1 MLTGPGTVTF
11 LPLRRLPFGDHI
23 SKSAPAGSPH
33 ASRTW
38 FEQRWRRLFRNAEF
52 SSARLT
58 VTLGIAS
65 IAVNSACQTGWGFA
79 VTAYETWSTE
89 ARRNTAAGQAPL
101 HDRKFVVALARGL
114 DVLRAFT
121 ATDGLLGNQEIATR
135 ASLPKATVSR
145 LTYTLTKLGYLTHH
159 PRLSKY
165 QLAPAALSIG
175 YSALANMRIRQIARP
190 YMQELANYTGA
201 SVALGSRDRLNVIYI
216 EHCRSAATMML
227 RLDLGARIPIA
238 TTAMGRALLAATPEK
253 ERVWLLEHIA
263 RREGDRWP
271 KVRTGI
277 EQAIKDFANQGF
289 TFSVGDW
296 QPDVRAVGVPLVPA
310 DGSGAF
316 AFNCGAPAFQL
327 TRERLEKD
335 IGPRLVNMARNVE
348 AALNS
353 R

>member
-1 MLTGPGTVTF
+1 MAARSSDST
-11 LPLRRLPFGDHI
+11 
-23 SKSAPAGSPH
+23 
-33 ASRTW
+33 
-38 FEQRWRRLFRNAEF
+38 FRNAECC
-52 SSARLT
+52 SARLT
-58 VTLGIAS
+58 ETLGIAS
-65 IAVNSACQTGWGFA
+65 IAVNSCLSFRRWMAS

-89 ARRNTAAGQAPL
+89 ARRGLGAAAASG

-121 ATDGLLGNQEIATR
+121 ATEGLLGNQEIATR
-135 ASLPKATVSR
+135 AGLPKATVSR

-159 PRLSKY
+159 ERLSKY

-175 YSALANMRIRQIARP
+175 YSALANMRIREVARP

-201 SVALGSRDRLNVIYI
+201 SVALGSRDRLNLIYI
-216 EHCRSAATMML
+216 EHCRSAASMML

-253 ERVWLLEHIA
+253 ERIWLMDHMA
-263 RREGDRWP
+263 RREGERWP

-277 EQAIKDFANQGF
+277 EQAIKDFTTQGF
-289 TFSVGDW
+289 TISVGDW
-296 QPDVRAVGVPLVPA
+296 QPDVRAVGGPLGPA

-327 TRERLEKD
+327 TRERLEND

-348 AALNS
+348 AALS
-353 R
+353 GR

>member
-1 MLTGPGTVTF
+1 MPV
-11 LPLRRLPFGDHI
+11 I
-23 SKSAPAGSPH
+23 PASD
-33 ASRTW
+33 
-38 FEQRWRRLFRNAEF
+38 
-52 SSARLT
+52 
-58 VTLGIAS
+58 
-65 IAVNSACQTGWGFA
+65 GFA

-89 ARRNTAAGQAPL
+89 ARRGVGAAQASG

-121 ATDGLLGNQEIATR
+121 ATEGLLGNQEIATR
-135 ASLPKATVSR
+135 AGLPKATVSR

-159 PRLSKY
+159 ERLSKY

-201 SVALGSRDRLNVIYI
+201 SVALGSRDRLNLIYI
-216 EHCRSAATMML
+216 EHCRSSASLML

-253 ERVWLLEHIA
+253 ERVWLMDHIA
-263 RREGDRWP
+263 RREGERWP
-271 KVRTGI
+271 KVRAGI
-277 EQAIKDFANQGF
+277 EQAIKDFTAQGF
-289 TFSVGDW
+289 AISVGDW

-327 TRERLEKD
+327 TRERLEHD

-348 AALNS
+348 AALNG